1 MIGSSTKA
9 SLNFEVDY
17 FQSATRYIKTIR
29 GIFIAANILIG
40 LIVVVRMYYFIQHN
54 PPLVLGQK
62 FSRLFAVR
70 FIQVLCD
77 EWSSIIFWFLFFV
90 NLYFFVMYKMQTN
103 AHLLLPSINIYSG
116 AYEAFKV
123 VFFITLATK
132 TIAMIMRIIDQSN
145 ADIFLMDWEVPRKV
159 SNEDTEESVVAWRF
173 TFMANELDE
182 LQTELRKI
190 SPETE
195 LIWFAFFWIG
205 LGFVDFTNM
214 NPGLS
219 SGNYSLQPS
228 NILLKFFLCSII
240 FIIIGAVQ
248 LAIYGLRNFCSAP
261 KIQQFT
267 DLCSVSNISILIM
280 TEQLHGF
287 YINGKAPWAQS
298 DLPLSWLKQELD
310 RERKGKQRARDFGI
324 QNYLGQTGQGQER
337 LALENVT
344 TFELYLT

>member
-1 MIGSSTKA
+1 MRHGHLRQTRRRRSDRGVENA
-9 SLNFEVDY
+9 RCSLSVGVGVVLDV
-17 FQSATRYIKTIR
+17 TRS
-29 GIFIAANILIG
+29 FC
-40 LIVVVRMYYFIQHN
+40 
-54 PPLVLGQK
+54 
-62 FSRLFAVR
+62 
-70 FIQVLCD
+70 CD
-77 EWSSIIFWFLFFV
+77 
-90 NLYFFVMYKMQTN
+90 
-103 AHLLLPSINIYSG
+103 
-116 AYEAFKV
+116 
-123 VFFITLATK
+123 
-132 TIAMIMRIIDQSN
+132 
-145 ADIFLMDWEVPRKV
+145 
-159 SNEDTEESVVAWRF
+159 VAQLS
-173 TFMANELDE
+173 NELDE

-280 TEQLHGF
+280 TE
-287 YINGKAPWAQS
+287 
-298 DLPLSWLKQELD
+298 
-310 RERKGKQRARDFGI
+310 
-324 QNYLGQTGQGQER
+324 
-337 LALENVT
+337 
-344 TFELYLT
+344 